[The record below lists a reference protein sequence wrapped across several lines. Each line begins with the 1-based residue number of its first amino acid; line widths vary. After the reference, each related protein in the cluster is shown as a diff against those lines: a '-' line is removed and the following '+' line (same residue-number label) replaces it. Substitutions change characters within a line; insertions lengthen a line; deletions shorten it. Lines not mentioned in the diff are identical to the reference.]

1 MPNDDDDMSALA
13 DMSSAQPST
22 ELLISAIGAWCT
34 WDPGGR
40 GSVWTPSTQL
50 LSCRARG
57 ESPRTPSPREWSQPA
72 EGATTRRRG
81 TLPRADGGFSCRGA
95 QRGPEQI
102 SPASQG
108 LSSLPASRHVP
119 TRRHRRAGIG
129 EGRRCSSRDVNASAS
144 ATPHRHASCSHLSG
158 GKRAR
163 SPSRRGVG
171 HRE

>member
-1 MPNDDDDMSALA
+1 MPNDDDMSALA
-13 DMSSAQPST
+13 DMSSAQPSI

-40 GSVWTPSTQL
+40 GFVWTPSTQL

-57 ESPRTPSPREWSQPA
+57 ESPRAPSPREWSHRQRVRPR
-72 EGATTRRRG
+72 EGGNASPCG
-81 TLPRADGGFSCRGA
+81 WWVSCRGA

-108 LSSLPASRHVP
+108 LSRLPASRHVP

-163 SPSRRGVG
+163 SPSRRGEG